1 MPTTAVTITSSAELY
16 KTTASTTSTTSQ
28 KGPVST
34 TLAGGTK
41 EGSRGPK
48 PPPPV
53 STTKIP
59 PVTSFF
65 PLPERFCE
73 PTEARGIS
81 WPQTQRGMMVER
93 PCPKGTRGI
102 AFKNISWF
110 QADISKALCHSL
122 MVIFHKSQPV
132 IQFFLLLGECCIYRQ
147 WSGSNLQTA
156 FECRFRITLHVCF
169 ENPGQILGLYLRTVM
184 KYTYS
189 CLSHYE
195 LPFGWAP
202 GKIKGFLFVC
212 RNRLVLFTWLFYCC
226 LSSTLFPYVFVNYC
240 QLLILVAFRIQH
252 C

>member
-1 MPTTAVTITSSAELY
+1 M
-16 KTTASTTSTTSQ
+16 
-28 KGPVST
+28 ST

-110 QADISKALCHSL
+110 QADISKVMCSSL
-122 MVIFHKSQPV
+122 MRTIFLISGCLSHG
-132 IQFFLLLGECCIYRQ
+132 FLLPRESSIYRQ
-147 WSGSNLQTA
+147 WSSYNLQTSL
-156 FECRFRITLHVCF
+156 ERSHRITLRLHFWESRSNFRALLEDCC
-169 ENPGQILGLYLRTVM
+169 EI
-184 KYTYS
+184 
-189 CLSHYE
+189 CLQ
-195 LPFGWAP
+195 LPFSLWTLLWMSSRKNQG
-202 GKIKGFLFVC
+202 LFVC
-212 RNRLVLFTWLFYCC
+212 LQKTSGTFHWLFLLLFVIYIVSLRFSQL
-226 LSSTLFPYVFVNYC
+226 LSSTTISSIQNLMLFRRTV
-240 QLLILVAFRIQH
+240 
-252 C
+252 

>member
-48 PPPPV
+48 PPPPI

-102 AFKNISWF
+102 AFKNTSWF
-110 QADISKALCHSL
+110 QADISKALCRSL
-122 MVIFHKSQPV
+122 MVIFLKSQAV
-132 IQFFLLLGECCIYRQ
+132 CHMIFFLLLRECSIYRQ
-147 WSGSNLQTA
+147 WWSSNLQTA
-156 FECRFRITLHVCF
+156 FECRFRITLHVRF
-169 ENPGQILGLYLRTVM
+169 ENPGQILDLYLRTVM

-195 LPFGWAP
+195 LPSEWAP

-212 RNRLVLFTWLFYCC
+212 RNRLVLFTDFFIAVYHLPYFLTF
-226 LSSTLFPYVFVNYC
+226 LSVC
-240 QLLILVAFRIQH
+240 QLLTLVAFRI
-252 C
+252 

>member
-16 KTTASTTSTTSQ
+16 KTTVSTTSTTSQ
-28 KGPVST
+28 KGPIST

-48 PPPPV
+48 PPPPI

-102 AFKNISWF
+102 AFENISWF
-110 QADISKALCHSL
+110 QADVSKAMCRSL
-122 MVIFHKSQPV
+122 VVIFFFFLISSCLSHN
-132 IQFFLLLGECCIYRQ
+132 FLLLGECSIYRQ
-147 WSGSNLQTA
+147 WSSFNLQTA
-156 FECRFRITLHVCF
+156 FEHSHRIA
-169 ENPGQILGLYLRTVM
+169 LRTRCWE
-184 KYTYS
+184 S
-189 CLSHYE
+189 RSNFRALLEDCCEICLQ
-195 LPFGWAP
+195 LPFSLWAP
-202 GKIKGFLFVC
+202 LWMSSRKNQGLFVC
-212 RNRLVLFTWLFYCC
+212 LQKTSGTFHWLSYCS
-226 LSSTLFPYVFVNYC
+226 L
-240 QLLILVAFRIQH
+240 
-252 C
+252 

>member
-16 KTTASTTSTTSQ
+16 KTTVSTTSTTSQ
-28 KGPVST
+28 KGPIST

-48 PPPPV
+48 PPPPI

-102 AFKNISWF
+102 AFKNMSWI
-110 QADISKALCHSL
+110 QAVISKALCHSDDD
-122 MVIFHKSQPV
+122 FFFKSQAV
-132 IQFFLLLGECCIYRQ
+132 CHDFFMLVGECSIYRQ
-147 WSGSNLQTA
+147 WSSSNLQTA
-156 FECRFRITLHVCF
+156 FERRCKITLHICF
-169 ENPGQILGLYLRTVM
+169 ENPGQILGLCLGTIV
-184 KYTYS
+184 KYAYR

-195 LPFGWAP
+195 LPSGWAP

-212 RNRLVLFTWLFYCC
+212 RKRLVLFTDFFIAVCHLHYFHTF
-226 LSSTLFPYVFVNYC
+226 LSIIVNY
-240 QLLILVAFRIQH
+240 LH
-252 C
+252 

>member
-1 MPTTAVTITSSAELY
+1 M
-16 KTTASTTSTTSQ
+16 
-28 KGPVST
+28 ST

-102 AFKNISWF
+102 AFKNIS
-110 QADISKALCHSL
+110 
-122 MVIFHKSQPV
+122 
-132 IQFFLLLGECCIYRQ
+132 
-147 WSGSNLQTA
+147 
-156 FECRFRITLHVCF
+156 
-169 ENPGQILGLYLRTVM
+169 
-184 KYTYS
+184 
-189 CLSHYE
+189 
-195 LPFGWAP
+195 
-202 GKIKGFLFVC
+202 
-212 RNRLVLFTWLFYCC
+212 
-226 LSSTLFPYVFVNYC
+226 
-240 QLLILVAFRIQH
+240 
-252 C
+252 